1 MALVVFSGELGTAGD
16 SGTGPG
22 RTRRATVGLTATMR
36 RPMRI
41 LMLAQSFSPVVG
53 GEERIVEDLSA
64 ELSRRGHEVS
74 VATLRQPLGEPP
86 ARDDRVALELLESSV
101 HRIPGVP
108 VDAERRYAPPAPDPL
123 SVRDL
128 RRVIRRFGPDVVHA
142 HNWLAHSY
150 LPLDLRSD
158 AAFVLSLH
166 DYSLVCATKR
176 FFYKGGVCSGPAA
189 GKCLAHS
196 VEFYGAAKGAVVAA
210 GVRAAEPWLRRRV
223 DMFLPVSAAVSELS
237 GLDASVAHR
246 VVPNF
251 IGALPAPPP
260 AADPRLAPLP
270 AEPFILY
277 FGDVAE
283 DKGVGRLVEAYAG
296 LDVPPPLV
304 LIGRQLIEGVADV
317 PGVVAL
323 EPLPHPFV
331 IEALRRS
338 LFSVAPSL
346 LPESFGIVALEA
358 AAAGKP
364 TIVSDI
370 GGLSDIVVD
379 GETGVLVPPGDV
391 GALRAA
397 LGRLCEGEE
406 LRARMGAAA
415 RKRAELFSADAIVP
429 EFEAAYGIARDA
441 RLKSA
446 RRRRR

>member
-1 MALVVFSGELGTAGD
+1 
-16 SGTGPG
+16 
-22 RTRRATVGLTATMR
+22 
-36 RPMRI
+36 MRI
-41 LMLAQSFSPVVG
+41 LMVAQSFSPIVG

-64 ELSRRGHEVS
+64 ELARRGHEVE

-86 ARDDRVALELLESSV
+86 AREDGVGIELLESSV

-108 VDAERRYAPPAPDPL
+108 VDEERRYAPPAPDPL

-128 RRVIRRFGPDVVHA
+128 RRAVRRFRPDVVHA
-142 HNWLAHSY
+142 HNWLVHSY
-150 LPLDLRSD
+150 LPLERRAG

-196 VEFYGAAKGAVVAA
+196 VDFYGVAKGTVVAA
-210 GVRAAEPWLRRRV
+210 GVAAAAPWLRRRV
-223 DMFLPVSAAVSELS
+223 DMFLPVSEAVSRLS
-237 GLDASVAHR
+237 GLDERVAHR

-260 AADPRLAPLP
+260 AGDPRLAALP
-270 AEPFILY
+270 DEPFVLY

-283 DKGVGRLVEAYAG
+283 DKGVGCLVEAYAG
-296 LDVPPPLV
+296 LEGAPPLV
-304 LIGRQLIEGVADV
+304 LIGRQLIDGVADV
-317 PGVVAL
+317 PGVLAL
-323 EPLPHPFV
+323 DPLPHPFV

-364 TIVSDI
+364 AIVSDV

-379 GETGVLVPPGDV
+379 GETGLLVAPGDRE
-391 GALRAA
+391 ALRAA
-397 LGRLCEGEE
+397 LSRLCEGEE
-406 LRARMGAAA
+406 LRRRMGAAA
-415 RKRAELFSADAIVP
+415 RQRAELFSAEAIVP
-429 EFEAAYGIARDA
+429 EFEAAYALAREY
-441 RLKSA
+441 RLKSGA
-446 RRRRR
+446 RGGR

>member
-1 MALVVFSGELGTAGD
+1 
-16 SGTGPG
+16 
-22 RTRRATVGLTATMR
+22 
-36 RPMRI
+36 
-41 LMLAQSFSPVVG
+41 
-53 GEERIVEDLSA
+53 
-64 ELSRRGHEVS
+64 
-74 VATLRQPLGEPP
+74 
-86 ARDDRVALELLESSV
+86 LELLESSA

-108 VDAERRYAPPAPDPL
+108 VDSERRYAPPAPDPL

-128 RRVIRRFGPDVVHA
+128 RRVIREFAPDVVHA
-142 HNWLAHSY
+142 HNWLVHSY
-150 LPLDLRSD
+150 LPLERRSD

-196 VEFYGAAKGAVVAA
+196 VEFYGAAKGAIVAA

-237 GLDASVAHR
+237 GLDERVAHR

-251 IGALPAPPP
+251 IGDLPAPPP
-260 AADPRLAPLP
+260 ADDPRLAALP
-270 AEPFILY
+270 EEPFILY

-283 DKGVGRLVEAYAG
+283 DKGVGRLVEAYAE
-296 LDVPPPLV
+296 LEEPPPLV
-304 LIGRQLIEGVADV
+304 LIGRQLIEGVGEV

-323 EPLPHPFV
+323 EPQPHSLV

-364 TIVSDI
+364 AIVSDL
-370 GGLSDIVVD
+370 GGLSDIVID
-379 GETGVLVPPGDV
+379 GETGFLVAPGDRE
-391 GALRAA
+391 ALRAA
-397 LGRLCEGEE
+397 LARLCAEPE
-406 LRARMGAAA
+406 LRGRMGTAA
-415 RKRAELFSADAIVP
+415 RRRAVRFSADAIVP
-429 EFEAAYGIARDA
+429 EFEAAYELAVA
-441 RLKSA
+441 SRLKSA
-446 RRRRR
+446 GHSRR

>member
-1 MALVVFSGELGTAGD
+1 
-16 SGTGPG
+16 
-22 RTRRATVGLTATMR
+22 
-36 RPMRI
+36 MRI
-41 LMLAQSFSPVVG
+41 LMVAQSFSPIVG

-64 ELSRRGHEVS
+64 ELARRGHEVR

-86 ARDDRVALELLESSV
+86 ERDDGVELELLESSV

-108 VDAERRYAPPAPDPL
+108 VDEERRYAPPAPDPL

-128 RRVIRRFGPDVVHA
+128 RRAIRRFRPDVVHA
-142 HNWLAHSY
+142 HNWLVHSY
-150 LPLDLRSD
+150 LPLDLRAD
-158 AAFVLSLH
+158 AALVLSLH

-189 GKCLAHS
+189 GKCLAHA
-196 VEFYGAAKGAVVAA
+196 VEFYGAAKGTMVAA

-223 DMFLPVSAAVSELS
+223 DMFLPVSDAVSDLS
-237 GLDASVAHR
+237 GLDARVAHR

-251 IGALPAPPP
+251 IGELPAPPQ
-260 AADPRLAPLP
+260 ADDPRLAALP
-270 AEPFILY
+270 SQPFILY

-283 DKGVGRLVEAYAG
+283 DKGEGRLVEAYAG
-296 LDVPPPLV
+296 LEGAPPLV
-304 LIGRQLIEGVADV
+304 LIGRQLIDGVADV

-358 AAAGKP
+358 AAAGRP
-364 TIVSDI
+364 AIVSDI
-370 GGLSDIVVD
+370 GGLKDVVVD
-379 GETGVLVPPGDV
+379 GETGLLVPAGDA

-397 LGRLCEGEE
+397 LRRLCEDDALRDRMGEAAA
-406 LRARMGAAA
+406 LRAR
-415 RKRAELFSADAIVP
+415 LFSPDAVVP
-429 EFEAAYGIARDA
+429 RFEAAYREA
-441 RLKSA
+441 LQVSE
-446 RRRRR
+446 RR

>member
-1 MALVVFSGELGTAGD
+1 
-16 SGTGPG
+16 
-22 RTRRATVGLTATMR
+22 
-36 RPMRI
+36 MRI
-41 LMLAQSFSPVVG
+41 LMVAQSFSPVVG
-53 GEERIVEDLSA
+53 GEERIVEDLSV
-64 ELSRRGHEVS
+64 ELARRGHEVE

-86 ARDDRVALELLESSV
+86 PRADGVGVELLESSV

-108 VDAERRYAPPAPDPL
+108 VDEERRYAPPAPDPL

-128 RRVIRRFGPDVVHA
+128 RRAIRRFRPDVVHA
-142 HNWLAHSY
+142 HNWLVHSY
-150 LPLDLRSD
+150 LPLERRSD

-196 VEFYGAAKGAVVAA
+196 VEFYGAAKGTVVAA
-210 GVRAAEPWLRRRV
+210 GVAAAEPWLRRRV
-223 DMFLPVSAAVSELS
+223 DMFLPVSEAVSRLS
-237 GLDASVAHR
+237 GLDERVAHR

-251 IGALPAPPP
+251 IGELPPPPP
-260 AADPRLAPLP
+260 AGDPRLAALP
-270 AEPFILY
+270 REPFILY

-283 DKGVGRLVEAYAG
+283 DKGVGNLVEAYRG
-296 LDVPPPLV
+296 LEEAPPLV
-304 LIGRQLIEGVADV
+304 LIGRQLIDGVAAV

-364 TIVSDI
+364 AIVSDV

-379 GETGVLVPPGDV
+379 GESGFLVRPGDRE
-391 GALRAA
+391 GLRTALR
-397 LGRLCEGEE
+397 RLCGEPE
-406 LRARMGAAA
+406 LRERMGAAA
-415 RKRAELFSADAIVP
+415 LKRAGVFGAEAVVP
-429 EFEAAYGIARDA
+429 EFEAAYAVAAEA
-441 RLKSA
+441 RLKA
-446 RRRRR
+446 GGRRGR

>member
-1 MALVVFSGELGTAGD
+1 
-16 SGTGPG
+16 
-22 RTRRATVGLTATMR
+22 
-36 RPMRI
+36 MRI
-41 LMLAQSFSPVVG
+41 LMVAQSFSPIVG

-64 ELSRRGHEVS
+64 ELARRGHEVE

-86 ARDDRVALELLESSV
+86 AREDGIGIELLESSV
-101 HRIPGVP
+101 HRVPGVP

-128 RRVIRRFGPDVVHA
+128 RRVIRRFRPDVVHA
-142 HNWLAHSY
+142 HNWLVHSY
-150 LPLDLRSD
+150 LPLERRAG

-196 VEFYGAAKGAVVAA
+196 VDFYGAAKGTIVAA

-223 DMFLPVSAAVSELS
+223 DMFLPVSEAVRDLS
-237 GLDASVAHR
+237 GLDERVAHR

-251 IGALPAPPP
+251 IGELPAPPP
-260 AADPRLAPLP
+260 AGDPRLAVLP
-270 AEPFILY
+270 DEPFILY

-283 DKGVGRLVEAYAG
+283 DKGVGNLVEAYAG
-296 LDVPPPLV
+296 LEQAPPLV
-304 LIGRQLIEGVADV
+304 LIGRQLIDGVAEV

-323 EPLPHPFV
+323 DPLPHPIV

-358 AAAGKP
+358 AAAGRP
-364 TIVSDI
+364 AIASDI
-370 GGLSDIVVD
+370 GGLGDIVVD
-379 GETGVLVPPGDV
+379 GETGFLVAPGDRQ
-391 GALRAA
+391 GLRAA
-397 LGRLCEGEE
+397 LRRLCAEEE
-406 LRARMGAAA
+406 LRERMGAAA
-415 RKRAELFSADAIVP
+415 RERAKVFGADAIVP
-429 EFEAAYGIARDA
+429 EFEDAYALAMAA

-446 RRRRR
+446 GRGRR

>member
-1 MALVVFSGELGTAGD
+1 
-16 SGTGPG
+16 
-22 RTRRATVGLTATMR
+22 
-36 RPMRI
+36 MRI
-41 LMLAQSFSPVVG
+41 LMVAQSFSPIVG

-64 ELSRRGHEVS
+64 ELARRGHEVE

-86 ARDDRVALELLESSV
+86 PREDGVEVDLLESSV

-108 VDAERRYAPPAPDPL
+108 VDTERRYAPPAPDPL

-128 RRVIRRFGPDVVHA
+128 RRVVRRFRPDVVHA
-142 HNWLAHSY
+142 HNWLVHSY
-150 LPLDLRSD
+150 LPLDLRSE

-196 VEFYGAAKGAVVAA
+196 VEFYGAAKGTIVAA

-223 DMFLPVSAAVSELS
+223 DVFLPVSEAVSELS
-237 GLDASVAHR
+237 GLDARVAHR

-260 AADPRLAPLP
+260 AGDPRLAALP
-270 AEPFILY
+270 EEPFILY

-283 DKGVGRLVEAYAG
+283 DKGVGNLVAAYG
-296 LDVPPPLV
+296 ELPQPRPPLV
-304 LIGRQLIEGVADV
+304 LIGRQLLDGVGAV

-323 EPLPHPFV
+323 DPVPHPLA

-364 TIVSDI
+364 TIAADH
-370 GGLSDIVVD
+370 GGLRDVVLD
-379 GETGVLVPPGDV
+379 GESGFLVEPGDRE
-391 GALRAA
+391 GLRLALR
-397 LGRLCEGEE
+397 RLIDDPD
-406 LRARMGAAA
+406 LRDRMGEAAA
-415 RKRAELFSADAIVP
+415 QRAKLFGPEVVVP
-429 EFEAAYGIARDA
+429 EFEAAYELAVEH
-441 RLKSA
+441 SA
-446 RRRRR
+446 